1 MDFWYLKIYEN
12 ISKQKSIKPRC
23 SVHENLWQRTTSSFA
38 ASCLCFGRHVVF
50 HRGGVGRPD
59 RHTAVYM
66 NRWDPNP
73 KGCFFLRGNT
83 EIHQINALNVQYS
96 ANMSWN
102 KYSDALR
109 NLGSL
114 RSFEIRVFLWMSQ
127 RQSTSCRRFDV
138 LQCWPPLTWRWRLCK
153 KWKERYWWYLY
164 ILTQYKYVYIYS
176 NYIYT

>member
-114 RSFEIRVFLWMSQ
+114 RSFEIRVFSLNVTATVDKLQAFWCSSMLTTTDMEVETLQ
-127 RQSTSCRRFDV
+127 EMKGEV
-138 LQCWPPLTWRWRLCK
+138 LM
-153 KWKERYWWYLY
+153 
-164 ILTQYKYVYIYS
+164 ISIYS
-176 NYIYT
+176 DAIQICVHIQ

>member
-1 MDFWYLKIYEN
+1 MK
-12 ISKQKSIKPRC
+12 
-23 SVHENLWQRTTSSFA
+23 NLWQRTTSSFA
-38 ASCLCFGRHVVF
+38 ASCLCFGRPCRFF

-59 RHTAVYM
+59 RPHGPFYM

-114 RSFEIRVFLWMSQ
+114 RSFEIRVFSLNV
-127 RQSTSCRRFDV
+127 TATVDK
-138 LQCWPPLTWRWRLCK
+138 LQAFWCSSMLTTTDMEVETLQENE
-153 KWKERYWWYLY
+153 KERYWWYLY
-164 ILTQYKYVYIYS
+164 ISDAIQNMCNIYS
-176 NYIYT
+176 KLYIYT